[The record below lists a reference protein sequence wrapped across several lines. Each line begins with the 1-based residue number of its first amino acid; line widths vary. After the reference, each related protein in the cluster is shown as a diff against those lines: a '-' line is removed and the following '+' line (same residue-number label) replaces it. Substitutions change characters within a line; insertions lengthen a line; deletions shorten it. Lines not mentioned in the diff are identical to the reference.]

1 MTRAE
6 KREIKRTLRNE
17 IKEFI
22 KIQAHY
28 FPDLIQDIKKVM
40 DGRNQSYITYE
51 IEVIIYMMIL
61 KN

>member
-6 KREIKRTLRNE
+6 KREIKRTIQNE
-17 IKEFI
+17 IKEFL

-40 DGRNQSYITYE
+40 DGRRICRYR
-51 IEVIIYMMIL
+51 
-61 KN
+61 